1 LRTTIDA
8 HRDMLALNR
17 QLGLGDAQG
26 LSIRLGAHVGPCISV
41 TLNDRLDY
49 FGATVNIA
57 SRVSHLSQGNDVVL
71 TEAMMEDQ
79 ETHAEAIQHG
89 RFESFEADL
98 RGFDQRF
105 RLQRLVFQD
114 SMKLT

>member
-1 LRTTIDA
+1 
-8 HRDMLALNR
+8 
-17 QLGLGDAQG
+17 
-26 LSIRLGAHVGPCISV
+26 VGPCISV

-57 SRVSHLSQGNDVVL
+57 SRVSHLSQGDDVVL

-105 RLQRLVFQD
+105 RLRRLVFQD
-114 SMKLT
+114 AMKST